1 MPSQRHQGE
10 ETAQIDRG
18 APDPLRRVLGATP
31 LVGKTVTGSN
41 VTSAGGIPA
50 SVISAGGTPGTV
62 TSAGG
67 IPESVTPVTDL
78 LRDPGDDDEADGS

>member
-1 MPSQRHQGE
+1 MPSQRHQGD

-18 APDPLRRVLGATP
+18 APGPLRRVLGATP
-31 LVGKTVTGSN
+31 LVGKT

-67 IPESVTPVTDL
+67 IPETVTPVTDL